1 MSIHHIHLQQ
11 SIHTSL
17 RIILL
22 ERSKSIITVNFQ
34 IVFMLNV
41 YSLFINNHPFT
52 RNISI
57 HKVIHR
63 SISKF
68 NRLHHR
74 KIFNINS
81 NSNIIIIPAISKTEL
96 VISPLP
102 LNEFLPTSTITRF
115 SLLISL
121 KEVDWVKVF
130 SPITIDL
137 RLSQSIIYNHH
148 QSRTFNSN
156 FIILVFE

>member
-22 ERSKSIITVNFQ
+22 ERSKSITTVDFQ

-57 HKVIHR
+57 YKVIHR
-63 SISKF
+63 SISKLDQF
-68 NRLHHR
+68 HHR
-74 KIFNINS
+74 KIFTITI
-81 NSNIIIIPAISKTEL
+81 NIIIIPAISKTEL

-137 RLSQSIIYNHH
+137 RISQSIIYNHH
-148 QSRTFNSN
+148 QSKITYFQFEFYN
-156 FIILVFE
+156 FGF